1 MKKNRFYLLA
11 GVLGLFVTT
20 LAVSSFA
27 SAYQGD
33 PNSEGLRRDPVRH
46 EAMVEAIESGDY
58 QAWAELH
65 QDHGRVLEFITED
78 NFDQFTTMHQLMRD
92 GNYEEAKVIRDE
104 LGLPQKNKQFRK
116 GFRMGMRAGDC
127 PYQE

>member
-27 SAYQGD
+27 SAYQGG
-33 PNSEGLRRDPVRH
+33 PNVQGPGYDPVKH
-46 EAMVEAIESGDY
+46 EAMVEAIDGGDY
-58 QAWAELH
+58 QAWVELH
-65 QDHGRVLEFITED
+65 QGRGRISEVITED
-78 NFDQFTTMHQLMRD
+78 NFDQFTAMHGMMVD
-92 GNYEEAKVIRDE
+92 GDYEGANAIRDE
-104 LGLPQKNKQFRK
+104 LGLPEKGKQFSK

-127 PYQE
+127 TRGE